1 MKKIFIT
8 TTALLIACTLSA
20 ADLFVSPKGNDR
32 NPGTKDSPKA
42 TLTAA
47 LRQAR
52 ELRRLNDESLKGGIT
67 IHMEAGDYHLYEPVF
82 IRPEDSGTE
91 ASPTVITSDGNAILN
106 GGVEIR
112 NWKKQG
118 KLWVA
123 DVPMFNGRPL
133 DFRQLWINGQK
144 AVRAR
149 DVADFEKMYRIINND
164 PQNEILWVPAA
175 AVKKIQ
181 KARYAEMVLHEMW
194 CVANLRI
201 KSVEIQGDSAAVRFH
216 NPESRIQFE
225 HPWPRPM
232 VTKDGHNSAFY
243 LTNAMEL
250 LDEPGEWYH
259 DIESRKIYY
268 YPRKGEKIS
277 KAVVPG
283 IETLVWVEGTI
294 DRPVKHIRFD
304 NVTFQYTTWM
314 RPSLQGHVPLQAGM
328 YMTDGYKIRPS
339 MIRKNNHKLD
349 NQGWLGRPASAVVV
363 KAAQDIDFEK
373 CRFQHLGSTGID
385 YEWATGG
392 RTYKRLSFP

>member
-52 ELRRLNDESLKGGIT
+52 ELRRLNDESVKGGIT
-67 IHMEAGDYHLYEPVF
+67 IHLEAGDYHLYEPVF

-91 ASPTVITSDGNAILN
+91 ASPTVITSDGNAVLN

-144 AVRAR
+144 AVRAK

-201 KSVEIQGDSAAVRFH
+201 KSVEIQ
-216 NPESRIQFE
+216 
-225 HPWPRPM
+225 
-232 VTKDGHNSAFY
+232 
-243 LTNAMEL
+243 
-250 LDEPGEWYH
+250 
-259 DIESRKIYY
+259 
-268 YPRKGEKIS
+268 
-277 KAVVPG
+277 
-283 IETLVWVEGTI
+283 
-294 DRPVKHIRFD
+294 
-304 NVTFQYTTWM
+304 
-314 RPSLQGHVPLQAGM
+314 
-328 YMTDGYKIRPS
+328 
-339 MIRKNNHKLD
+339 
-349 NQGWLGRPASAVVV
+349 
-363 KAAQDIDFEK
+363 
-373 CRFQHLGSTGID
+373 
-385 YEWATGG
+385 
-392 RTYKRLSFP
+392 